1 MHETEHRQNREK
13 EKTQKKKW
21 CIYGNSW
28 NSALGC
34 FSCSIIRLTVLRSF
48 VWLHD
53 SPSARLADRIL
64 MIHELRGS
72 NLAHTKSS
80 TSSAPLLCVY
90 LSLVSCFVLSFTTLL
105 WYPLTHKHWDIFLYS
120 TLAFWYPPKK
130 TGLSLVQ
137 HQSLGGT
144 WEESECLTAFYTRE
158 QVLQDWNTEKKSLHL
173 RHLGIFTEKRISLG
187 FVTVFLLSRFG
198 RRFLDWTMLRTRNG
212 YKHLLLWILHNGG
225 TFRTRGYNNTLTIT
239 HCVCA
244 SPL

>member
-1 MHETEHRQNREK
+1 MPYVFDLSWRTCTKRNTA
-13 EKTQKKKW
+13 KTAKKKKHKKKW

-158 QVLQDWNTEKKSLHL
+158 QVLQDWNTEKKACICAILEFSQKKGSLLVLLLSFCFHVL
-173 RHLGIFTEKRISLG
+173 VG
-187 FVTVFLLSRFG
+187 VFLIEQCLERETDTNISYSGFC
-198 RRFLDWTMLRTRNG
+198 TT
-212 YKHLLLWILHNGG
+212 GG
-225 TFRTRGYNNTLTIT
+225 PFERGAIIT
-239 HCVCA
+239 
-244 SPL
+244 P